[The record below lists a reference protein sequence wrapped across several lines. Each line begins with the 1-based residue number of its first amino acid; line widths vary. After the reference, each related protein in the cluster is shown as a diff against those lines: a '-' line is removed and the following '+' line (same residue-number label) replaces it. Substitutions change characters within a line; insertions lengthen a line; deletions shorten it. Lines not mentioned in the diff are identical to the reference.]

1 MKISTSLFPELVFYR
16 LYSDCTVEQ
25 ALLQSFIDAPD
36 NMLLLPD
43 IGKIKV
49 NWNRLLGSYWQA
61 IMRLRR
67 KGYNIEMKQYHHP
80 KKKITCVTYELKNP
94 MYSWDIND

>member
-1 MKISTSLFPELVFYR
+1 MKISTSLFPEIVFYR

-36 NMLLLPD
+36 NMLSLPD

-49 NWNRLLGSYWQA
+49 N
-61 IMRLRR
+61 
-67 KGYNIEMKQYHHP
+67 
-80 KKKITCVTYELKNP
+80 
-94 MYSWDIND
+94 